1 MTDEDKPPSAAD
13 DDALIAECKRRL
25 SAAIAAESQ
34 NREEAL
40 TDLRFLNG
48 EQWDPQQKAQR
59 DFDRRPTLTINK
71 LPTFLAQVTNDMRQ
85 NKVGIKVHAVDD
97 GADEESAEIFQGLI
111 RSIEYGSNADVAYD
125 TAGSSAAACGIGY
138 WRLVT
143 DFVSDDSFDQE
154 ILFDRIR
161 NPFSVYPGP
170 YKQPDGSDM
179 RWCVIAVD
187 LPRDEFVATYPKADS
202 NEQSFD
208 RGTGDGSPGWI
219 TQRTVRVAEYYRV
232 ECEDA
237 TLLLLSDGSTVYA
250 DEVPGGARALPP
262 GMVVRKRRSERRK
275 VVWYRMTGAEVLER
289 TEIPCY
295 WIPVFPVVGTE
306 LDIDGRVYRSG
317 IVRNARDPAY
327 LYNVWMSAATEEVAL
342 RPKVPYIGA
351 EGQFEGHEKKWGT
364 ANVRNYSYLEYK
376 PVTLDGQLAP
386 PPQRQPMIDIPA
398 GTITMARHA
407 ADDVKA
413 TTGLFDSS
421 LGARGTATSG
431 VQERAQQRQGDNA
444 NFHYTDNL
452 ARTIKQCGRC
462 LLWMIPRIY
471 DTPRVV
477 RILGEDETPS
487 YARVNEPLDQ
497 PQVDKKTG
505 VVRRVL
511 NDLKAG
517 KYDLTVSM
525 GPAYQTLRQEAAE
538 AMIQFGQSWPKLMD
552 VAGDKVVKAMDWPGA
567 DEIAE
572 RIART
577 IPPEIRDDP
586 KDAEEE
592 GGPPPLPPEVE
603 QGIQQMQQQIQEME
617 AALRDASSGVE
628 VARIRADAQVEA
640 ARIAAE
646 GRNDV
651 AELTGWVKLLAAR
664 MEPPPMLTS
673 AAMTT
678 GPAGSESFSPPESD
692 AFGEQVTG
700 VPLPDGQNGP
710 ALVE

>member
-1 MTDEDKPPSAAD
+1 MNDEDKPASASD

-25 SAAIAAESQ
+25 AAAIAAEAD
-34 NREEAL
+34 NRNAAL
-40 TDLRFLNG
+40 TDLKFLNG
-48 EQWDPQQKAQR
+48 EQWSPDQLAQR
-59 DFDRRPTLTINK
+59 KFDGRPTLTINK

-85 NKVGIKVHAVDD
+85 NKVGIKVHPVDD
-97 GADEESAEIFQGLI
+97 GADEESAKIYQGLI

-125 TAGSSAAACGIGY
+125 TAGNSAAACGIGY
-138 WRLVT
+138 WRLIT
-143 DFVSDDSFDQE
+143 DYVANDSFDQE
-154 ILFDRIR
+154 IRFDRIR
-161 NPFSVYPGP
+161 NPFAVYCGP
-170 YKQPDGSDM
+170 YKEPDGSDM

-187 LPRDEFVATYPKADS
+187 VPRADFVADYPDADRS
-202 NEQSFD
+202 DQSFD

-219 TQRTVRVAEYYRV
+219 TERTVRVAEYYRV

-237 TLLLLSDGSTVYA
+237 TLLLLADGTTIYA
-250 DEVPGGARALPP
+250 DEVPGGARSLPP
-262 GMVVRKRRSERRK
+262 GVVVRKRKSERRR
-275 VVWYRMTGAEVLER
+275 VFWYKMTGAEVLER

-295 WIPVFPVVGTE
+295 WIPVFPVSGTE

-351 EGQFEGHEKKWGT
+351 EGSFEGHEAKWRS
-364 ANVRNYSYLEYK
+364 ANVRNYAYLEYK
-376 PVTLDGQLAP
+376 LTTIDGQLAP

-398 GTITMARHA
+398 GTVTMARSA
-407 ADDVKA
+407 ADDIKA

-421 LGARGTATSG
+421 LGARGNATSG

-444 NFHYTDNL
+444 NYHYTDNL
-452 ARTIKQCGRC
+452 ARSIKHCGRC

-477 RILGEDETPS
+477 RILGEDEKPD
-487 YARVNEPLDQ
+487 YARVNEPMAEPEVNEQ
-497 PQVDKKTG
+497 TG
-505 VVRRVL
+505 EVRRVL
-511 NDLKAG
+511 NDLTAG

-567 DEIAE
+567 EEIAE

-586 KDAEEE
+586 ADEKE
-592 GGPPPLPPEVE
+592 GGPAPLPPEVE

-628 VARIRADAQVEA
+628 VARIRADAQIEA

-646 GRNDV
+646 GRADV

-664 MEPPPMLTS
+664 MEPPPALTS
-673 AAMTT
+673 AAFTS
-678 GPAGSESFSPPESD
+678 GPSGPESFSPPEDD
-692 AFGEQVTG
+692 ALGDQVTS
-700 VPLPDGQNGP
+700 VPSPDGQAGP
-710 ALVE
+710 AIVG